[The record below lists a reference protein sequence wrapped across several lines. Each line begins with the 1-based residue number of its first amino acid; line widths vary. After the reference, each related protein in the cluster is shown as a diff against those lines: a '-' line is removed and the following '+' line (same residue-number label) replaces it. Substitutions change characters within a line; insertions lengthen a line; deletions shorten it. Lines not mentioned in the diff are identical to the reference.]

1 MFLVSVFSGKNPESE
16 KYNPGQDL
24 ISLATSSIPSHGRET
39 ETSEPSSLLTNQ
51 VQNQSVLY
59 NSTTDVYKKKM
70 EYKTEGDGVVT
81 TVVRDKRSLY
91 AEMKSVRTT
100 DQITTVNSVDISD
113 SGESV
118 DEKRLTKSRL
128 QREGIETEDLKTTEL
143 HLTTEGTEPMER
155 ITTEPYLSTEGT
167 KTLRKVTT
175 EESPLVSDKTSKE
188 YMRKP
193 EESSTLQEGP
203 SSNRPIK
210 LYKSPYTTVKTF
222 TDIQNGSPDVKLA
235 TTETQDQATIQDGAL
250 TTFQY
255 AQVTTNSENNKAT
268 ILPTLKDK
276 TTQRSTTWLAPN
288 FTWNKSKITRPSTIV
303 TVSSTKL
310 QPGDETKST
319 SRFHTT
325 LSSSSTT
332 REYQEADSG
341 KSQSSLLSMWDS
353 WWIAVIVLG
362 LMVIMLS
369 IILIIVLIRN
379 ERKRGRRRFVGLNH
393 PIL

>member
-24 ISLATSSIPSHGRET
+24 ISLATSSITSHGRET

-59 NSTTDVYKKKM
+59 NSTTDVYKKNM

-81 TVVRDKRSLY
+81 TVVRDERSLY

-118 DEKRLTKSRL
+118 D
-128 QREGIETEDLKTTEL
+128 LKTTEL
-143 HLTTEGTEPMER
+143 HLTTEGTEPIER
-155 ITTEPYLSTEGT
+155 ITTEPYMSTEGT
-167 KTLRKVTT
+167 KTLTKVTT

-203 SSNRPIK
+203 SSNRPMK
-210 LYKSPYTTVKTF
+210 LYKSPYTTVKTS
-222 TDIQNGSPDVKLA
+222 TDILNGSLDVKLA
-235 TTETQDQATIQDGAL
+235 TTKTEDQATIQDGAL

-288 FTWNKSKITRPSTIV
+288 FTWNKSKITRPSTTV

-325 LSSSSTT
+325 LASSSTT
-332 REYQEADSG
+332 REYQDSG
-341 KSQSSLLSMWDS
+341 KSRSSLLSMWDS

-369 IILIIVLIRN
+369 IILIMVLIRN
-379 ERKRGRRRFVGLNH
+379 ERKRGSRRFAGLNH

>member
-1 MFLVSVFSGKNPESE
+1 MFLFFSGKNPESE
-16 KYNPGQDL
+16 KYHPGQDL
-24 ISLATSSIPSHGRET
+24 ISLATSSITSHGRET
-39 ETSEPSSLLTNQ
+39 ETSEPSSSLTNQ
-51 VQNQSVLY
+51 VQNQSVFY
-59 NSTTDVYKKKM
+59 NSTTDVYVKNM
-70 EYKTEGDGVVT
+70 ESKTKQLT
-81 TVVRDKRSLY
+81 THSPSVSAETSRNLY
-91 AEMKSVRTT
+91 AEMQSVRTI
-100 DQITTVNSVDISD
+100 DRITTRNSVDISD
-113 SGESV
+113 GDESL
-118 DEKRLTKSRL
+118 DEKRLTKSLL
-128 QREGIETEDLKTTEL
+128 QKEGIETEDLKTTEL

-155 ITTEPYLSTEGT
+155 ITTEAYMSTEGT
-167 KTLRKVTT
+167 KTLTKVTK

-188 YMRKP
+188 YMRIP

-203 SSNRPIK
+203 SSNRPMK
-210 LYKSPYTTVKTF
+210 LYKSPYTTVKTS
-222 TDIQNGSPDVKLA
+222 TDILNGSPDVKLA

-310 QPGDETKST
+310 QPGDETEST
-319 SRFHTT
+319 SRLHTA
-325 LSSSSTT
+325 LASSSTT

-341 KSQSSLLSMWDS
+341 KFQSSLLSMWDS

-362 LMVIMLS
+362 LMVIILS
-369 IILIIVLIRN
+369 IILIMVLVRN
-379 ERKRGRRRFVGLNH
+379 ERKRGSRRFAGLNH